1 MRRAKLFRNNK
12 SRYRFLEFLYQD
24 YVINNMTVKELSEKY
39 GYGERQIRYLIDR
52 YLLVKKGKGK
62 GKRMKCIKK
71 VTKLGNGK
79 VLADGR
85 IAKKA
90 TLEDLICK
98 SEIYCEQVR
107 EKRERMKSTN
117 KKVENK

>member
-1 MRRAKLFRNNK
+1 MKRAKLFKNNK
-12 SRYRFLEFLYQD
+12 AKYDFLELLFED
-24 YVINNMTVKELSEKY
+24 YVNKDLTVKELSEKY

-62 GKRMKCIKK
+62 GKRMKGIKK

-79 VLADGR
+79 VLADGK
-85 IAKKA
+85 IAKKT